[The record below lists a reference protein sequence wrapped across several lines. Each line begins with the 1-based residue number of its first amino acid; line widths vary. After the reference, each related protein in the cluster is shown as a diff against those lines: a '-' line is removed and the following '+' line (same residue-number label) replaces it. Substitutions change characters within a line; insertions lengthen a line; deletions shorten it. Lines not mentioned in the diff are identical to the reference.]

1 MEILVTHL
9 YLHRLPLVLVAVVV
23 EVELVVQVEMH
34 LLVQPDRVE

>member
-1 MEILVTHL
+1 MHA
-9 YLHRLPLVLVAVVV
+9 LVAVVV